1 MMNTKAQMRRELLS
15 RRRSLSR
22 EAWSEKSDQIC
33 QRLITMSELLD
44 ADRVHC
50 YVAMERDREAGTFE
64 LLEWLASERK
74 AVFMP
79 YIERSQM
86 LVARYLP
93 VQRFEAARVGPP
105 VPVPLELTDEEHFDA
120 VIVPLAGFDRRGGR
134 IGFGKGWYDRFF
146 DALSAKGIHPA
157 RIGLAFDCQ
166 EVPSVPSD
174 PWDQRLDFVVTETGI
189 IKCLNSRS

>member
-1 MMNTKAQMRRELLS
+1 MMISKAEVRRELLS
-15 RRRSLSR
+15 RRRAMDR
-22 EAWSEKSDQIC
+22 ETWLEHSARIRC
-33 QRLITMSELLD
+33 RLTTMPELLK
-44 ADRVHC
+44 AARVHC
-50 YVAMERDREAGTFE
+50 YVSMERDHEVETFE
-64 LLEWLASERK
+64 VLEWLAGEQK

-79 YIERSQM
+79 YIERDRM
-86 LVARYLP
+86 LVARYWLG
-93 VQRFEAARVGPP
+93 QRFEAARIGPP
-105 VPVPLELTDEEHFDA
+105 HPVPLELSGEERFDA
-120 VIVPLAGFDRRGGR
+120 VIVPLAGFDRQGGR

-146 DALSAKGIHPA
+146 ESLDNRGIRPA

>member
-1 MMNTKAQMRRELLS
+1 MMNTKTQMRRKLLAT
-15 RRRSLSR
+15 RRGLSR
-22 EAWSEKSDQIC
+22 EAWLEKSGKI
-33 QRLITMSELLD
+33 RKLLITMSELLD

-50 YVAMERDREAGTFE
+50 YVAMERDREAGTLE

-74 AVFMP
+74 AVLMP
-79 YIERSQM
+79 YIWRGRM
-86 LVARYLP
+86 LVARYQP
-93 VQRFEAARVGPP
+93 GQRFESAKIGPP
-105 VPVPLELTDEEHFDA
+105 IPEPLELTGEERFDV

-146 DALSAKGIHPA
+146 DALSIKGIYPV

-174 PWDQRLDFVVTETGI
+174 PWDQRLDVVVTETGI
-189 IKCLNSRS
+189 IKCLNSTS

>member
-1 MMNTKAQMRRELLS
+1 MMNTKAQMRRELLA
-15 RRRSLSR
+15 RRRALSR
-22 EAWSEKSDQIC
+22 ETWLEKSEQIFR
-33 QRLITMSELLD
+33 QLITMPELLD
-44 ADRVHC
+44 AERVHC
-50 YVAMERDREAGTFE
+50 YVSMERDREAGTFE

-79 YIERSQM
+79 YIERGRM
-86 LVARYLP
+86 LVVRYLLG
-93 VQRFEAARVGPP
+93 QRFEAARVGPP
-105 VPVPLELTDEEHFDA
+105 VPVPLELTGEERFDV

-146 DALSAKGIHPA
+146 DALSAKGIHPV

-166 EVPSVPSD
+166 EAASVPSD
-174 PWDQRLDFVVTETGI
+174 PWDQRLDYVVTETGI